1 MSNFASMKNR
11 ILFLSFVLAYCSTL
25 CAQSAIELT
34 DGAGVIVPANNS
46 NSKYT
51 SFTIQNVSYTDSTSS
66 ECNLNFDIVVKSI
79 GHKTKIGCF
88 ENPLGYQDY
97 FLGYRLDDSPN
108 MIGTFGDKIEIAKND
123 SISIHQSI
131 LLRPKDG
138 GRTIYYKKTPLFFIP
153 RYDGS
158 IYEEKMRI
166 ARERELLAQ
175 KAKQDSIRNAHE
187 QEYQVFEQRRVDLLT
202 PKYYTNWIGASFFTI
217 ATVEKD
223 LDVLPVRILDLTFF
237 YDFGNCFVGMTANE
251 KGVITQM
258 TLRLYG
264 DAAED
269 FLQKAIDFGY
279 KVSGKG
285 TNVNVRTNTW
295 HLLPDIYDTKVIQY
309 SKQTSNGKVYIEVS
323 NSPRYAGEYE
333 IAIFRTKK

>member
-158 IYEEKMRI
+158 IYEEKSLLKKQSRI
-166 ARERELLAQ
+166 QSVTRMNRNTRYLSKEE
-175 KAKQDSIRNAHE
+175 SI
-187 QEYQVFEQRRVDLLT
+187 Y
-202 PKYYTNWIGASFFTI
+202 S
-217 ATVEKD
+217 
-223 LDVLPVRILDLTFF
+223 LP
-237 YDFGNCFVGMTANE
+237 N
-251 KGVITQM
+251 ITQI
-258 TLRLYG
+258 G
-264 DAAED
+264 
-269 FLQKAIDFGY
+269 
-279 KVSGKG
+279 
-285 TNVNVRTNTW
+285 
-295 HLLPDIYDTKVIQY
+295 
-309 SKQTSNGKVYIEVS
+309 
-323 NSPRYAGEYE
+323 
-333 IAIFRTKK
+333 